1 MPVIHFIRLRGPWQL
16 APAAKPTQTLT
27 ATMPSTWAQ
36 AGFVGFRG
44 GMLHTRRFG
53 CPTGLEPG
61 DRLMLCATG
70 LVGTG
75 SATLDGEPLGPVEG
89 GGFRF
94 DITARVRPRNSLTID
109 LTHDDD
115 GGGLP
120 GEVRL
125 EVERD

>member
-16 APAAKPTQTLT
+16 APASEPTQTRS

-36 AGFVGFRG
+36 GGFVGFRG
-44 GMLHTRRFG
+44 TMRHTRRFG
-53 CPTGLEPG
+53 APTGIEPG

-75 SATLDGEPLGPVEG
+75 SATLNGAVLGDIGE

-94 DITARVRPRNSLTID
+94 DITACVEPRNSLTIE

-115 GGGLP
+115 LGGLP